1 MRIRYIEIF
10 HAVMQAGTVKGA
22 ADMLHITQP
31 AATRLLQQA
40 EQHVGVALFQ
50 RVRGRLVP
58 TAEAH
63 QLIPEVEQLY
73 LKLDAV
79 RRITAN
85 LGRHSHALLRV
96 LCVPGLALEAL
107 PQALGRWSVK
117 HAQVRLTLRTLH
129 SRQIAESLVLREADI
144 GFAFEPSNHPALVN
158 EVIAAGRMVAVGKDL
173 PRSTPWWTSILLTP
187 WGGCCTWLVKHKT
200 LNRWHVSL
208 PTATTPPLN
217 WPHTA
222 LAGLWSTTTP
232 QLMHSV
238 TRGCVCCR
246 WIQTLPFLS
255 TCSGRATCLRVRPST
270 NWPSTCARFCCKR
283 HETRIAG
290 KPAVNPTV
298 CCSVSDMP

>member
-85 LGRHSHALLRV
+85 LGKHSHALLRV

-117 HAQVRLTLRTLH
+117 HDQVRLTLRTLH
-129 SRQIAESLVLREADI
+129 SRQIAESLVLQEADI
-144 GFAFEPSNHPALVN
+144 GFAFEPSSHPAVIN
-158 EVIAAGRMVAVGKDL
+158 EVIAVGRMVAVGKDL
-173 PRSTPWWTSILLTP
+173 PRTS
-187 WGGCCTWLVKHKT
+187 V
-200 LNRWHVSL
+200 
-208 PTATTPPLN
+208 PL
-217 WPHTA
+217 A
-222 LAGLWSTTTP
+222 
-232 QLMHSV
+232 Q
-238 TRGCVCCR
+238 
-246 WIQTLPFLS
+246 LS
-255 TCSGRATCLRVRPST
+255 THPVVDLDPADPLGRLLHLACQAHDIEPLARVTAHSYHAAIELAAHGFGWALVDNYTAAYAQRHSKLRVLPVDPEIAVSVYMLRPRDL
-270 NWPSTCARFCCKR
+270 PSSAALDQLTERMREVLLQTK
-283 HETRIAG
+283 
-290 KPAVNPTV
+290 
-298 CCSVSDMP
+298 

>member
-107 PQALGRWSVK
+107 PQALGRWSIK
-117 HAQVRLTLRTLH
+117 HDQVRLALHTLH

-144 GFAFEPSNHPALVN
+144 GFAFEPSSHPALVS
-158 EVIAAGRMVAVGKDL
+158 EVIAVGRIVAVGPDL
-173 PRSTPWWTSILLTP
+173 PRDGLPLSSLADHPVVDLDPADPLGRLLHLACQLQDIQP
-187 WGGCCTWLVKHKT
+187 LARV
-200 LNRWHVSL
+200 
-208 PTATTPPLN
+208 TA
-217 WPHTA
+217 HSYHA
-222 LAGLWSTTTP
+222 AIELAGHGFGWALVDNYTAGYAQRHP
-232 QLMHSV
+232 
-238 TRGCVCCR
+238 G
-246 WIQTLPFLS
+246 
-255 TCSGRATCLRVRPST
+255 LRVAPLKPEIPVSVYFLRPRDQ
-270 NWPSTCARFCCKR
+270 PSSA
-283 HETRIAG
+283 
-290 KPAVNPTV
+290 AVDQLREHMR
-298 CCSVSDMP
+298 SVLLKAK